1 LQIDVFVCYKV
12 LEHKQIMETD
22 MSKYPELIDK
32 ARAAKVAS
40 RDLALLKTDRKN
52 AVLQRL
58 AELLLE
64 NAPGII
70 KANTIDVNAARES
83 GMKEPLVDRLS
94 LDDNKIKGMAGGLE
108 VMIDLNDPVGSG
120 NKFWVRPNGLQIMQ
134 TRVPFG
140 VIAIIYES
148 RPNVTVD
155 TFGLALKSGNSILLR
170 GSRSAINSNK
180 ELVRLIKQ
188 ALGESGVSEDSAAL
202 VEAMEREVVDEMLT
216 LTGCI
221 DLVVPRGSQGLI
233 DFVVKNTSI
242 PVIETGVGN
251 CHIFVDESADLE
263 SAVDIIINAKC
274 QRPGVC
280 NATESLLV
288 HSSLKGEFLTRA
300 VTQLQKNGVEVRGDK
315 TVQQAAD
322 GVKPATADDWGT
334 EYLDLIISIKTVDSV
349 DEAIEHINRYS
360 SKHTESILSN
370 DYENIRKF
378 TSAID
383 SAAVFVNA
391 STRFTDGGEFG
402 FGAEMGISTQKLHV
416 RGPMGLEELTTTKYV
431 IYGEGQIR

>member
-1 LQIDVFVCYKV
+1 
-12 LEHKQIMETD
+12 

-40 RDLALLKTDRKN
+40 RELALLKTERKN

-58 AELLLE
+58 AELLLK
-64 NAPGII
+64 NAPAII
-70 KANTIDVNAARES
+70 EANTVDVNAARKS

-94 LDDNKIKGMAGGLE
+94 LDDKKIKGMADGLK
-108 VMIDLNDPVGSG
+108 MMADLNDPVGGG

-188 ALGESGVSEDSAAL
+188 ALGQSGVSEDSAAL
-202 VEAMEREVVDEMLT
+202 VEAMEREVVDELLT
-216 LTGCI
+216 LTECI
-221 DLVVPRGSQGLI
+221 DLVIPRGSQGLI
-233 DFVVKNTSI
+233 DFVVDNTSI

-251 CHIFVDESADLE
+251 CHIFVDESADLQT
-263 SAVDIIINAKC
+263 AVDIIINAKC

-280 NATESLLV
+280 NAIESLLV
-288 HSSLKGEFLTRA
+288 HRSLEGEFLTR
-300 VTQLQKNGVEVRGDK
+300 VVGELQKNGVEVRGDE
-315 TVQQAAD
+315 TVQNAAD
-322 GVKPATADDWGT
+322 GVKAATADDWGA
-334 EYLDLIISIKTVDSV
+334 EYLDLIIAVKTVASV
-349 DEAIEHINRYS
+349 DAAIEHINRYS

-383 SAAVFVNA
+383 SAAVLVNA

-416 RGPMGLEELTTTKYV
+416 RGPIGLEELTTTKYV
-431 IYGEGQIR
+431 IYGAGQIR